1 MMPNVTRGGDM
12 PGLIYYLA
20 GPGRA
25 NEHTRPMIVAGDERI
40 TFRVEPGK
48 VLDK

>member
-12 PGLIYYLA
+12 PGLVYYLA

-25 NEHTRPMIVAGDERI
+25 NEHTQKNRFPP
-40 TFRVEPGK
+40 TP
-48 VLDK
+48 